1 MVGMRDLNQLENC
14 LAQIERMKTVRD
26 HYIARQAHEAKVAR
40 EKGEVRA
47 TSSVMRLGLIGKEG
61 GSDSESSSAP
71 SSSPPPD
78 KGGDNKRGEKKE
90 KSD

>member
-1 MVGMRDLNQLENC
+1 
-14 LAQIERMKTVRD
+14 MKTVRD
-26 HYIARQAHEAKVAR
+26 HYLARQAHEAKVAR

-61 GSDSESSSAP
+61 SSDSDSSSS

-78 KGGDNKRGEKKE
+78 KNKNNGGDNKDNGGNKKDNKE
-90 KSD
+90 KSE